1 MKRSLILPI
10 LVGCLAKPVL
20 GADCLTNAQT
30 VSACLL
36 SGAAIENIPFEVVGR
51 IDYKL
56 FLGAN
61 SVLLSDESGSTVLNL
76 AATPADFDA
85 LRLGDT
91 IRARG
96 QLLTTPRGYRIA
108 ETTTLDRLGNREVP
122 GPLEASGLDIAA
134 GRCDF
139 RLVRVHGILR
149 DALRDDID
157 SNYTFLILVSDGTP
171 VTIPIARQVADYQ
184 TLESLIGAHVSVSGL
199 CNPIAPFSRPY
210 GNRLLAIDNL
220 EAIAILDPAP
230 ARFEEL
236 QDLAA
241 LTRIS
246 PTFIAAQGYH
256 STRGRVIAVT
266 RDASVLLLT
275 PQAQYCR
282 LWLADNAKPPRAGDY
297 ITAMGLPSTDLFH
310 INLTRAKWKPAES
323 EVDTA
328 ERPQSVSTH
337 DIYRHQ
343 SGQTVYSAKM
353 YGKVLSIKG
362 RIGNLN
368 EEDGRLVGFYLESDG
383 RLVEVD
389 CAQSGI
395 QRKDVPVGAVVQAT
409 GACLFDVES
418 GHVVNAVPHIYGL
431 RLVLRGQ
438 RDIVMLSR
446 PPWWTPAL
454 SLAAVGFLSLCLLA
468 LLICYAINR
477 NLQKLRLEERTRL
490 AVELHDSVSQN
501 LTGASMQIDS
511 ARQLLDAN
519 PAKLRM
525 RLDIAS
531 KTIDGCREELRNC
544 IRNLRSETLDAK
556 DLAAAINDVLT
567 PFKAATQL
575 RIRFNVSRRR
585 LTDSCTH
592 TILRIVRELVTNAV
606 RHGKSSEVL
615 VAGAL
620 DKDAILFSVKDNG
633 CGFNTSDRPGIAE
646 GHFGL
651 DGIAERVRAFNGS
664 ITVDS
669 SPGNGARISVT
680 LRKDLRT

>member
-1 MKRSLILPI
+1 M
-10 LVGCLAKPVL
+10 PVL
-20 GADCLTNAQT
+20 GANCLTNAQT
-30 VSACLL
+30 ISACLL
-36 SGAAIENIPFEVVGR
+36 SGAALENIPFEVIGR
-51 IDYKL
+51 IDYKI

-76 AATPADFDA
+76 ATTPVDFNM

-96 QLLTTPRGYRIA
+96 HLLTTPRGYRIA
-108 ETTTLDRLGNREVP
+108 ETTSLDQLGNCEVP

-157 SNYTFLILVSDGTP
+157 SNFTFLILISDGIP
-171 VTIPIARQVADYQ
+171 VTIPVTRQVADHQ

-199 CNPIAPFSRPY
+199 CNPRAPFSRPY

-220 EAIAILDPAP
+220 KAITILNPAP
-230 ARFEEL
+230 TQSEEM
-236 QDLAA
+236 QDLTS
-241 LTRIS
+241 LTQIA
-246 PTFIAAQGYH
+246 PIFIAAQGYH
-256 STRGRVIAVT
+256 CTQGRVIAVT

-282 LWLADNAKPPRAGDY
+282 LWLADNTKPPRVGDY

-310 INLTRAKWKPAES
+310 INLTRTKWKPAES
-323 EVDTA
+323 ASDTT
-328 ERPQSVSTH
+328 EHPQSVSIH
-337 DIYRHQ
+337 DIYQHQ

-353 YGKVLSIKG
+353 YGKILSIKG

-383 RLVEVD
+383 RLLEVD
-389 CAQSGI
+389 CAQAGI

-418 GHVVNAVPHIYGL
+418 GHVVNAIPHIYGL
-431 RLVLRGQ
+431 RLVLR
-438 RDIVMLSR
+438 RPEDLVILSR
-446 PPWWTPAL
+446 QPWWTPSL
-454 SLAAVGFLSLCLLA
+454 SLAAVGFLSICLFA
-468 LLICYAINR
+468 LLISYGISR

-501 LTGASMQIDS
+501 LTGVSMQIDS
-511 ARQLLDAN
+511 ARQLLDIN
-519 PAKLRM
+519 PAKLKM

-544 IRNLRSETLDAK
+544 IRDLRSETLDAK

-575 RIRFNVSRRR
+575 RIRFSVSRKR

-633 CGFNTSDRPGIAE
+633 CGFNANDRPGIAE

-664 ITVDS
+664 VTVDS
-669 SPGNGARISVT
+669 SPGNGTRISVT
-680 LRKDLRT
+680 LRKVLRT